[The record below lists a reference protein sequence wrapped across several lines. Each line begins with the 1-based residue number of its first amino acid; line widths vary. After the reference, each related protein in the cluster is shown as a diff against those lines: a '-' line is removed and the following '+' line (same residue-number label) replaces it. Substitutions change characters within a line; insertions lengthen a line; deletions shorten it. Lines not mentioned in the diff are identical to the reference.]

1 MEGAILVTG
10 ADGFVGSHLLAVLGE
25 QARSLDGDVTDAQ
38 AMADAVGRGRPV
50 AVVHLAA
57 GSSVGASWS
66 DPGEAWRV
74 NALGT
79 VNVLEAVRT
88 QAPDARVLVV
98 STGEVYGRAEDI
110 PTTED
115 APVAPLSPYAASK
128 AAAEVAAGQAQ
139 RAGLDVVVARAFQ
152 HEGPGP

>member
-1 MEGAILVTG
+1 M
-10 ADGFVGSHLLAVLGE
+10 
-25 QARSLDGDVTDAQ
+25 RSVAAEPG
-38 AMADAVGRGRPV
+38 

-88 QAPDARVLVV
+88 QAPEARVLVV
-98 STGEVYGRAEDI
+98 STGEVYGRADEI

-128 AAAEVAAGQAQ
+128 AAAELAARAGAAGRPRRRR
-139 RAGLDVVVARAFQ
+139 RARLPAR
-152 HEGPGP
+152 GPRP